1 MSNFYQVTL
10 NQGRTD
16 TLTLE
21 ADSLFDVKT
30 FFETVSTASI
40 TMIKKIV
47 FSKDLGV
54 GSATTSYTPNNQDNF
69 LNIFVK
75 NKKGVTGTLF
85 INFPIKNISED
96 KIIKSVKKNLTL
108 NGEPIA
114 EVINII
120 KSVEGLAP
128 TVGE

>member
-47 FSKDLGV
+47 YSKDLGI
-54 GSATTSYTPNNQDNF
+54 GSAVTSFTPNNQDVY
-69 LNIFVK
+69 LNIMVK
-75 NKKGVTGTLF
+75 NKKGVTGTLN
-85 INFPIKNISED
+85 ISFPHKNLSSDTIVKNI
-96 KIIKSVKKNLTL
+96 KKYLLLDN
-108 NGEPIA
+108 EPII
-114 EVINII
+114 EVLNIL
-120 KSVEGLAP
+120 VNYEGLAP
-128 TVGE
+128 KRLN